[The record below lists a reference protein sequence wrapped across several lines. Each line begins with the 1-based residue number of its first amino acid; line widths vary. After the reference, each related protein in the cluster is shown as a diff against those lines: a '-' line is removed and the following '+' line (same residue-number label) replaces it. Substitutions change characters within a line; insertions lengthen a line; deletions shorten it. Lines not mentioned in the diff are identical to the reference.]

1 MFRPILAHLRGRNCT
16 FLEGREA
23 FTLLVT
29 VKCNVLNFDMNILY
43 MNVLFNSQKKV
54 IKKYI
59 YANILTRV
67 QNVLPR

>member
-1 MFRPILAHLRGRNCT
+1 
-16 FLEGREA
+16 
-23 FTLLVT
+23 
-29 VKCNVLNFDMNILY
+29 MNILY